1 MSVRV
6 LIPRHLARHVNNKSQ
21 LDVDA
26 SDLKTAL
33 EVVSREYHLDG
44 ILLTREG
51 HLQAFIRIVIDE
63 GMVMSRKAEDLA
75 RVPVSGKTIEIQSG
89 FAGG

>member
-6 LIPRHLARHVNNKSQ
+6 LIPRHLARHVDNKSQ
-21 LDVDA
+21 LDLEA

-33 EVVSREYHLDG
+33 EVLSRQYQLKD

-63 GMVMSRKAEDLA
+63 GLVMSRRAEDLQQI
-75 RVPVSGKTIEIQSG
+75 PVSGRTVEIQSG